1 MSSFADIAIGRRAHA
16 DHVGQESSRAVL
28 AQFGYGTCPRGS
40 WPVKKRVLAAKRGP
54 APDTIFAEARS
65 FLAPRT
71 EAPGGKSEAICE
83 AEVRRGRAMRRVGC
97 RSRDN
102 GTQSL
107 ASRMGCR
114 RVAGSM
120 AENT

>member
-40 WPVKKRVLAAKRGP
+40 WRVKKRVLAAKRGP

-83 AEVRRGRAMRRVGC
+83 AEVRREGHA
-97 RSRDN
+97 
-102 GTQSL
+102 
-107 ASRMGCR
+107 ASGLQKP
-114 RVAGSM
+114 
-120 AENT
+120 

>member
-28 AQFGYGTCPRGS
+28 AQFGYGTVREEVGEQ
-40 WPVKKRVLAAKRGP
+40 KRVLAAKRGP

-83 AEVRRGRAMRRVGC
+83 AEVRREGHA
-97 RSRDN
+97 
-102 GTQSL
+102 
-107 ASRMGCR
+107 ASGLQKP
-114 RVAGSM
+114 
-120 AENT
+120 